1 MNSLF
6 ATRRQYFKHKRISMD
21 LKDHT
26 PTTEVLRL
34 TVDRLVDA
42 YNKYGKAQDP
52 NWQPATAEEWIR
64 TSRQFFVYDQ
74 LSKINIV
81 PGAVDLSSA
90 YGEPVCSGS
99 PLLGT
104 ACGKCER
111 CAVASRKHGRRRK
124 HKST

>member
-6 ATRRQYFKHKRISMD
+6 ATRRQYFKRERVSMD
-21 LKDHT
+21 LQDPA

-34 TVDRLVDA
+34 TVDRLVAA

-52 NWQPATAEEWIR
+52 NWQPATAEEWIS
-64 TSRQFFVYDQ
+64 TSRQFVVSGQ
-74 LSKINIV
+74 MSRIGIV

-104 ACGKCER
+104 ACVKCER